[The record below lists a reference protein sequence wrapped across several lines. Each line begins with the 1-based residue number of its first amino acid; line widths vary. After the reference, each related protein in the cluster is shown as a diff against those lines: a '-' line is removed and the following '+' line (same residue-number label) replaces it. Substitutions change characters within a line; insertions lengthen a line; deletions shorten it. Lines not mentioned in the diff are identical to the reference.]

1 MTTSRRRLALFIAVP
16 LLLLFLPLSIYF
28 VDSAAASDKVARN
41 VSIEGTDVSR
51 YTEQEAAAVVDTH
64 ADTLASTM
72 ITVEINGH
80 EFTLDPADVG
90 VAFARDEAISQ
101 AMSEN
106 KDGLSGWIRAFS
118 TEVDVPIHGTID
130 QQMLNKVI
138 AQWERDAIPNPAFE
152 GAVTIT
158 GQTAKAEYPH
168 AGVAV
173 DRDIAY
179 DRISEAI
186 TTGSTTTVELVIT
199 DSEPTLTNADIDQAA
214 ERAQTIIDRGVVL
227 TNDDYGFEFIV
238 NTFNMARALSVEVI
252 TGKPSTIEFVIDA
265 EVIASLAETQ
275 RGVFEVPP
283 VDATWEIVLVDDH
296 EPWDENYE
304 ITDSPLEDVEGLPEN
319 DTIELIP
326 SRMGTHLNV
335 DLVVEAAIAAAFG
348 DGTGELELEYT
359 VAPEFTTEDALAYG
373 ELYEVSEF
381 TTYKPGVNRAHNIDL
396 MADTIDGHIVWPG
409 ETFSINEFIGRRT
422 LEKGYKYDCAIVSG
436 ELSCEDDPVNGG
448 GGVSQF
454 GTTLFN
460 AVFFACLE
468 DVDHRPHSLYFTRY
482 PMGREATLGVPGPD
496 VKFRNNTDS
505 PVVIKTAYT
514 DTSITV
520 KMYGD
525 NGGLTCTDV
534 TYEPTDIVE
543 FEEELVADTEDEVTP
558 GERRLERSGINGF
571 FVRVDRVV
579 TRPDGSSETDLELSW
594 RYRPLSEQYIVH
606 PCEVTGEPVDCP
618 VELPSMSNKTWDEA
632 LAELEALGLLAARIE
647 GFVDDPAKDGV
658 VLAQDPA
665 PGTWLPKGTTVKLTV
680 GVFDEG

>member
-1 MTTSRRRLALFIAVP
+1 MKPRRALFIAVP
-16 LLLLFLPLSIYF
+16 IAILLLPLGIYLA
-28 VDSAAASDKVARN
+28 DQAASPDAIARN
-41 VSIEGTDVSR
+41 VMVSAVPVGGLNIADATVAVSDYEESLKASTGAFTVNGATFKLNPLEIGLSADVHSAVEAASVAR
-51 YTEQEAAAVVDTH
+51 KSGGPVARFVAWIVSFSKSEDIPLDIVFDDDAIDRVLDAWEAAAVPNRAFPGGVLVD
-64 ADTLASTM
+64 
-72 ITVEINGH
+72 NGVV
-80 EFTLDPADVG
+80 TPQYPQVG
-90 VAFARDEAISQ
+90 EAIDRPFARTQIVNE
-101 AMSEN
+101 MSRLD
-106 KDGLSGWIRAFS
+106 KTG
-118 TEVDVPIHGTID
+118 VVVPVV
-130 QQMLNKVI
+130 QQTPI
-138 AQWERDAIPNPAFE
+138 
-152 GAVTIT
+152 
-158 GQTAKAEYPH
+158 
-168 AGVAV
+168 
-173 DRDIAY
+173 
-179 DRISEAI
+179 
-186 TTGSTTTVELVIT
+186 
-199 DSEPTLTNADIDQAA
+199 LTNADIDAVAA
-214 ERAQTIIDRGVVL
+214 ELTLMIDSAIQL
-227 TNDDYGFEFIV
+227 TSSDVGFRV
-238 NTFNMARALSVEVI
+238 TFSPAELS
-252 TGKPSTIEFVIDA
+252 S
-265 EVIASLAETQ
+265 
-275 RGVFEVPP
+275 
-283 VDATWEIVLVDDH
+283 
-296 EPWDENYE
+296 
-304 ITDSPLEDVEGLPEN
+304 
-319 DTIELIP
+319 
-326 SRMGTHLNV
+326 
-335 DLVVEAAIAAAFG
+335 AAIARVTNDGATIEATFDPDVVLAILEPRRTEYEIQPINAQLDINLETDEITVIAGRSGTLLDVDGLIAEMKAAALGGGIGNFPLLVG
-348 DGTGELELEYT
+348 AEPDLTTAEAQTLTSLKPLGG
-359 VAPEFTTEDALAYG
+359 FTTTHPANQDR
-373 ELYEVSEF
+373 VI
-381 TTYKPGVNRAHNIDL
+381 NIQR
-396 MADTIDGHIVWPG
+396 MADEVDGAIVRPG
-409 ETFSINEFIGRRT
+409 DTWSLNDHVGERT
-422 LEKGYKYDCAIVSG
+422 EAKGYVPAPAII
-436 ELSCEDDPVNGG
+436 NGVPYCCDHPANIG